1 MDWKKLIV
9 PVVCL
14 VVGFGAGSGVFA
26 GRGHRIATELE
37 RELATSRATVDR
49 INAELA
55 AAIDRERETQ
65 NDLERAEQHVARVE
79 RDYREITESI
89 ERAAK
94 DLSESIGTVTTITDL
109 VAAVRR
115 AIDAVILTYRDT
127 RTART

>member
-1 MDWKKLIV
+1 MDWKKLVV

-14 VVGFGAGSGVFA
+14 AIGFGAGSGVFA

-37 RELATSRATVDR
+37 RELAASRATVDR
-49 INAELA
+49 INRELTT
-55 AAIDRERETQ
+55 AIERERKTQ

-89 ERAAK
+89 ERASEE
-94 DLSESIGTVTTITDL
+94 LSESIESVTTIRDL

-127 RTART
+127 RTTRT